1 MAEIIQKPELSQQ
14 TADQIKF
21 LLKTLIEE
29 TMKMEKKEERMIMLP
44 HILEG
49 IDLFELKR

>member
-1 MAEIIQKPELSQQ
+1 MVETISNE

-21 LLKTLIEE
+21 LLKTLISE
-29 TMKMEKKEERMIMLP
+29 TMVIEDKEARLKMLP

-49 IDLFELKR
+49 IDLFDLKR